1 MFRIVLLIATVIV
14 SLAFSCVHKGNKEY
28 PKARKDNSPCTDT
41 TLFYVTA
48 DLETAPVSA
57 GQEDD
62 SADDPAL
69 FRVFSDSSIV
79 IIAGSNKTAGIHF
92 YDISGKE
99 IGFFK
104 CGRINNID
112 CRNIEMPGGEKK
124 VLLAGSNRSLNS
136 ISLFLLSD
144 TSPVSAD
151 TVINIVS
158 GLSEVYGLCLYKDK
172 YTGDLFVFVNSKT
185 GNIEQ
190 WKLVIGNVDLEAFQV
205 RNFSVPSQPE
215 GMVADDRT
223 GKLYVGEERGGIHVF
238 ELNPEANSGYCTIE
252 RSDSL
257 NPRIQ
262 YDIEGLAIYRS
273 DSAGGYLV
281 ASSQGNNT
289 FAVFDLDKQVYLRS
303 FAIIKEITDSVE
315 ETDGVDI
322 LDTYVSDR
330 YPEGILVVQDGYNTN
345 GKIIKAQNFKIIDW
359 RKISRFLE

>member
-1 MFRIVLLIATVIV
+1 MFRIVFFEAIMIV
-14 SLAFSCVHKGNKEY
+14 SLAFSCIHKGDKKYE
-28 PKARKDNSPCTDT
+28 KAIKDNSPCTDT

-57 GQEDD
+57 GLEED

-69 FRVFSDSSIV
+69 FRLFSDTSVV

-112 CRNIEMPGGEKK
+112 SRSIEMPGGGKK
-124 VLLAGSNRSLNS
+124 ILLAGSNRSLNS
-136 ISLFLLSD
+136 ISLFLLSE

-158 GLSEVYGLCLYKDK
+158 DLDEVYGLCLYEEKH
-172 YTGDLFVFVNSKT
+172 TGGLFVFVNSKT

-190 WKLVIGNVDLEAFQV
+190 WELVVGSKDLEASRV
-205 RNFSVPSQPE
+205 RKFAVPSQPE

-238 ELNPEANSGYCTIE
+238 EIHTEADPGYCTIE

-257 NPRIQ
+257 NPNIR

-273 DSAGGYLV
+273 GSAGGYLV

-289 FAVFDLDKQVYLRS
+289 FAVFDLDKQIYLRS
-303 FAIIKEITDSVE
+303 FAVLEEITDSVE
-315 ETDGVDI
+315 ETDGVEI

-345 GKIIKAQNFKIIDW
+345 GKIIKPQNFKIIDW
-359 RKISRFLE
+359 RKISRFLK